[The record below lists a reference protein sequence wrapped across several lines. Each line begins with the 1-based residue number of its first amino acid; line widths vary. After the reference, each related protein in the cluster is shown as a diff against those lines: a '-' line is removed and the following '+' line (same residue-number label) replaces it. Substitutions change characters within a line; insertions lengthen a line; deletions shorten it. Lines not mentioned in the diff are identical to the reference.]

1 MKLDKNNKADQWAQI
16 TMLQKTF
23 VNAVTDMIKNIRMKL
38 HDIIAE
44 IKVALMLM
52 GPVTAIAII
61 LTVCT
66 VLAFV
71 AEVL

>member
-1 MKLDKNNKADQWAQI
+1 LKLDKNNKADQWAQI

-44 IKVALMLM
+44 IQVALMLM

>member
-1 MKLDKNNKADQWAQI
+1 
-16 TMLQKTF
+16 
-23 VNAVTDMIKNIRMKL
+23 MKL

-61 LTVCT
+61 LAVCT

>member
-44 IKVALMLM
+44 IQVALMLM

>member
-1 MKLDKNNKADQWAQI
+1 LKLDKNNKADQWAQI